1 MRIMIGTQGGDSSTQ
16 KKADNGAD
24 VRYNSSATP
33 MAFCVDAM
41 PFTVHVLKAGR
52 RCWWKPTPVISNNL
66 LDELEDSLNIIVG
79 SQNGTSM

>member
-1 MRIMIGTQGGDSSTQ
+1 MIGTRGGDSSTQ
-16 KKADNGAD
+16 KKRTMALN

-52 RCWWKPTPVISNNL
+52 RC
-66 LDELEDSLNIIVG
+66 
-79 SQNGTSM
+79 

>member
-1 MRIMIGTQGGDSSTQ
+1 MRIMIGTRGGESSTQ
-16 KKADNGAD
+16 KKAGNGAD

-52 RCWWKPTPVISNNL
+52 RC
-66 LDELEDSLNIIVG
+66 
-79 SQNGTSM
+79 